1 MRKEISMNKL
11 KNEIGVLRSVGKLCL
26 YGSIVIGVI
35 LLVLCLM
42 AMSAMSDLGGYFNAG
57 SSLTKIP
64 LLFLLLAILFTITGI
79 GVGTLLNG
87 LAEFMEA
94 QIEESDYEDTNAE
107 EKDYEKYRREMLEK
121 FNVKQS
127 DTKSKKQSAPKNSPL
142 DI

>member
-94 QIEESDYEDTNAE
+94 QIEETDYEDTNAK
-107 EKDYEKYRREMLEK
+107 EKDYEKYRREMLEQ

-127 DTKSKKQSAPKNSPL
+127 DTKPEKQSAPKNSPL